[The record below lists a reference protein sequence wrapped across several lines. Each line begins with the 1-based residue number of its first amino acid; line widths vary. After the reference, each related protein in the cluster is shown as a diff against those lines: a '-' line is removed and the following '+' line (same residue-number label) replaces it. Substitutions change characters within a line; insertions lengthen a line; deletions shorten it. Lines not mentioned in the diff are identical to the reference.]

1 MKFLAILLVLF
12 GLLFAKTPLKSV
24 PTFDITDIQGNSYHI
39 VSTEK
44 GLDIK
49 ELKGKVVFL
58 AFFGHRC
65 PPCRM
70 EMPGFVKFTNDKDYA
85 KKAVILGFEVQGI
98 DEEGLKSFAKDRGLN
113 YRLVAG
119 SKYSQFID
127 LIGYRTKWNWG
138 IPFMVVLDTNGK
150 VVNFGNGIVS
160 PEELKNLTDTLYTD
174 TNSTTITTT
183 VEDNSTKEQK

>member
-1 MKFLAILLVLF
+1 MKILSIFLLLISFLVA
-12 GLLFAKTPLKSV
+12 GENAKKELS
-24 PTFDITDIQGNSYHI
+24 FDIADIQGNSYHI
-39 VSTEK
+39 VNTDE

-49 ELKGKVVFL
+49 ELRGKVVFL

-70 EMPGFVKFTNDKDYA
+70 EMPGFNKFSQDKDYA
-85 KKAVILGFEVQGI
+85 KKAVILAFEVQGL
-98 DEEGLKSFAKDRGLN
+98 DESGLKSFAKDQGLN

-127 LIGYRTKWNWG
+127 LVGYRTKWNWG
-138 IPFMVVLDTNGK
+138 IPFMVVLDTKGK

-160 PEELKNLTDTLYTD
+160 VEELKSLTDTIY
-174 TNSTTITTT
+174 
-183 VEDNSTKEQK
+183 EDKDNNQTK

>member
-1 MKFLAILLVLF
+1 MKILSIFLLLVSFLVA
-12 GLLFAKTPLKSV
+12 GESAKKELS
-24 PTFDITDIQGNSYHI
+24 FDITDIQGNSYHI
-39 VSTEK
+39 VNTDE

-49 ELKGKVVFL
+49 ELRGKVVFL

-70 EMPGFVKFTNDKDYA
+70 EMPGFTKYTKDKEYA
-85 KKAVILGFEVQGI
+85 KKAVILGFEVQGL
-98 DEEGLKSFAKDRGLN
+98 DEEGLKSFAKQEGLN

-127 LIGYRTKWNWG
+127 LVGYRTKWNWG
-138 IPFMVVLDTNGK
+138 IPFMVVLDTKGK

-160 PEELKNLTDTLYTD
+160 EEELKNLADTIY
-174 TNSTTITTT
+174 
-183 VEDNSTKEQK
+183 EDSNQTK

>member
-1 MKFLAILLVLF
+1 MKILSIFL
-12 GLLFAKTPLKSV
+12 LLFSFLVAGEGAKKELS
-24 PTFDITDIQGNSYHI
+24 FDITDIQGNSYHI
-39 VSTEK
+39 VNTDK

-70 EMPGFVKFTNDKDYA
+70 EMPGFVNFTKDKSYA
-85 KKAVILGFEVQGI
+85 KKAVILAFEVQGL
-98 DEEGLKSFAKDRGLN
+98 DESGLKSFAKDQGLN

-119 SKYSQFID
+119 SKYNNFID

-138 IPFMVVLDTNGK
+138 IPFMVVLDTKGK
-150 VVNFGNGIVS
+150 VVNFGNGIVGE
-160 PEELKNLTDTLYTD
+160 EELKSLTDTII
-174 TNSTTITTT
+174 N
-183 VEDNSTKEQK
+183 DNNKTK